1 MAIDLLPLP
10 TASWSLN
17 RKPQAGSMQKLPI
30 RRIAIIVPGG
40 VGETPEGG
48 KPLTPLVNLL
58 ARLAQEFEVTVYSLS
73 RALAEAPPPG
83 TPVFRLRATPGGPGD
98 PLPGRMARIA
108 GLLLKDHFTERYC
121 LVHGFWAF
129 PAGFLAVLLG
139 KLLRIPSMVSLQG
152 GEAACVPHIGYGNML
167 HPRLKKITL
176 WTCRRAGELTA
187 LTRFQAQEL
196 RRFGLEREAIRI
208 IPYGAE
214 AQFYPP
220 GEKKLL
226 PPYRFLHVGNLTEV
240 KDQPTLLRAFARVSR
255 ETGCE
260 LRMVGPDYLKGEL
273 QSLAGKLGIAG
284 KVTFTGHLSH
294 AQLPAHYQWAQVLLH
309 TSYYEGQGIVIAEAA
324 AAGVAIAGTAVG
336 LIADLGES
344 CAVTAPAGDDK
355 TLAEKLLFLLRH
367 PEAWENLRRNARQWA
382 LQHDAQWTARQ
393 FVELY
398 QRVLEEGNAARFTQ
412 LVYW

>member
-1 MAIDLLPLP
+1 
-10 TASWSLN
+10 
-17 RKPQAGSMQKLPI
+17 MQKSQT

-48 KPLTPLVNLL
+48 KPLAPLANLL
-58 ARLAQEFEVTVYSLS
+58 ARIAKEFEVTVYSLS
-73 RALAEAPPPG
+73 RVLPAAPLSG
-83 TPVFRLRATPGGPGD
+83 GPVFRLRAVPGRHGD
-98 PLPGRMARIA
+98 PLPARMARLA

-129 PAGFLAVLLG
+129 PAGFLAVMLG
-139 KLLRIPSMVSLQG
+139 KLLRIPSIVSLQG
-152 GEAACVPHIGYGNML
+152 GEAACVPQIRYGNMF

-187 LTRFQAQEL
+187 LTRFQEQEL
-196 RRFGLEREAIRI
+196 RRFGLEREGIRI

-240 KDQPTLLRAFARVSR
+240 KDQPTLLRTFARVSR
-255 ETGCE
+255 EAACE
-260 LRMVGPDYLKGEL
+260 LRIVGPDYLNGEL
-273 QSLAGKLGIAG
+273 QSLAAELGIAG
-284 KVTFTGHLSH
+284 KVAFTGHLSH
-294 AQLPAHYQWAQVLLH
+294 AELPAHYQWAQALLH

-344 CAVTAPAGDDK
+344 CAVAAPVGDDK
-355 TLAEKLLFLLRH
+355 MLAEKLLFLLRR
-367 PEAWENLRRNARQWA
+367 PEEWENIRRNAREWA
-382 LQHDAQWTARQ
+382 LQHDAEWTAGE
-393 FVELY
+393 FLTLY
-398 QRVLEEGNAARFTQ
+398 QRALEGGKAVFSAGFKDFP
-412 LVYW
+412 